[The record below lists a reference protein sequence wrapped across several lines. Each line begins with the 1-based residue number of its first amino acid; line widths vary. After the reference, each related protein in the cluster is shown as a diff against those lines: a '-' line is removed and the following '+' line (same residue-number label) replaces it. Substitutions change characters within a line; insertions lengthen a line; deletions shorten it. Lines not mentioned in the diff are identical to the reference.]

1 MHFGR
6 PDNLYFLLLLVPMA
20 LAFAGFLWWKRRV
33 RTRIGHFQLV
43 TQMSS
48 AHSPGRQLARAL
60 LVMLAFALICI
71 ACARPQWGRDDR
83 TVKNFGVDVVFALDL
98 SKSMLAQDI
107 PPSRLEAAKKEI
119 SGTLNSLQGDRVGLV
134 VFTAVSFAQS
144 PLTADYGAIDFYLDK
159 LSPNQMPVGGT
170 ALAPAMLDSIK
181 LLTGK
186 EVHLGPARSRTQN
199 DDAPQSE
206 HIKRAKNQVIVLI
219 TDGEDHE
226 SAPLRAAQVARE
238 HGIHVVTVGIGSP
251 DGSRIPVYD
260 EHGNLT
266 GYKRDQRGEL
276 VQTTLDS
283 KSLQKIAGATG
294 GTFVRYSGKNSVV
307 NGVTQ
312 FINHLEKSELESM
325 LHEHYKDRFL
335 VFLLPALLLL
345 LLAIFLGERRR
356 TTPQIHAPS
365 AANGTKKPAQK
376 LAQKKARASS
386 TLLIL
391 LVLFIQTIALS
402 GCDDTFRSTLGTVDE
417 ANELIGQ
424 KQYAKALEK
433 YQKAET
439 EIPANPALHYDL
451 GIGLLG
457 EEKFDEARHAF
468 ARALAT
474 QDPELRFDS
483 LFNMGLTFARQQKW
497 KEAFDTYKQA
507 LQVALD
513 PAKEVNAERIQQG
526 RHNLEVVFRKLFPPC
541 AELEDDSEDND
552 TAASAAPLDKLEKTE
567 RTLCGLNDDWYVLPI
582 IPGSKV
588 SVTATFSQLRDEP
601 DPEHIF
607 LTRPEDLQLSLFD
620 AAGDKA
626 VGVDQGSAEGFDPAH
641 TRATRS
647 ITDLRVTPEMLP
659 GDTNQLLI
667 KLAAG
672 EYREFSYDLKVTAI
686 PPCHALEDDFEPN
699 DSAQAAAGIETGT
712 HQLHS
717 CPGNDDW
724 FRVQMELGDSLF
736 VDLQPGEDVER
747 EKPANLS
754 VEILRAD
761 TGQVVASN
769 RLEPP
774 FLTAGVQDIA
784 HPGTYLIHISGQSD
798 DEQGPYQ
805 LDVYHY
811 APCVIGNDRF
821 EPNDS
826 AQAASDIDPNAE
838 HLRYLRLCADD
849 RDYFKLPAPPPA
861 DTDDDAGATKT
872 APTPDPNTPQSA
884 PGPPPGAKE
893 DLIAW
898 ALTRVDKATANAPN
912 RSHNAG
918 ASTDEPTPLALD
930 LLSLSGN
937 QVIATGSTPEA
948 PEALGPLSPD
958 APEIALLPDQVVHY
972 DNAEKAQLLL
982 RAQGPATFYHLRQ
995 LNPQTPPQDDEQEQ
1009 EQEQNDEQD
1018 DSQDSDEDQDSDD
1031 SGEDGDDGDEDE
1043 SSDEG
1048 DKETPEDDASD
1059 KSDAKQQEDSNAEA
1073 QTPEERHMD
1082 DILRALEES
1091 DDNFQMKKALENM
1104 PRRHIEKDW

>member
-33 RTRIGHFQLV
+33 RTRIGHSQLV
-43 TQMSS
+43 TQMSA
-48 AHSPGRQLARAL
+48 AHSPGRQLTRAI

-71 ACARPQWGRDDR
+71 ACARPQWGREDR

-98 SKSMLAQDI
+98 SKSMLARDI
-107 PPSRLEAAKKEI
+107 PPSRLQAAKKEI
-119 SGTLNSLQGDRVGLV
+119 SGTLNALQGDRVGLV

-144 PLTADYGAIDFYLDK
+144 PLTADYGAINFYLDK

-186 EVHLGPARSRTQN
+186 EVHIGPARSRTQN
-199 DDAPQSE
+199 DEPLQAE

-283 KSLQKIAGATG
+283 KSLQQLASATG
-294 GTFVRYSGKNSVV
+294 GTYVRYSGKNSVV

-335 VFLLPALLLL
+335 VFLIPALLLL
-345 LLAIFLGERRR
+345 FLAILLGERRYN
-356 TTPQIHAPS
+356 APRIQARSS
-365 AANGTKKPAQK
+365 AKATKKPAP
-376 LAQKKARASS
+376 KKARASS

-391 LVLFIQTIALS
+391 LALFVQTLALG
-402 GCDDTFRSTLGTVDE
+402 GCDDTFRNTLGTVDE

-433 YQKAET
+433 YQQAET
-439 EIPANPALHYDL
+439 QIPATPALHYDL
-451 GIGLLG
+451 GVALLG
-457 EEKFDEARHAF
+457 EAKFDEARHAF

-474 QDPELRFDS
+474 EDPELRFDT
-483 LFNMGLTFARQQKW
+483 LFNMGLTFAHQENW

-513 PAKEVNAERIQQG
+513 PTKEVNAERIKQG
-526 RHNLEVVFRKLFPPC
+526 RHNLEVVFQKLFPPC
-541 AELEDDSEDND
+541 AELEDDSEPND
-552 TAASAAPLDKLEKTE
+552 DPASAAPLDKLEKTE
-567 RTLCGLNDDWYVLPI
+567 RTLCGLNDDWYRLPI

-588 SVTATFSQLRDEP
+588 SVTATFTQLRDEP

-607 LTRPEDLQLSLFD
+607 LTRPEDLQLSIFD

-626 VGVDQGSAEGFDPAH
+626 VGVDQGSPDGFDPAH

-647 ITDLRVTPEMLP
+647 VTDLRVTPEMLP
-659 GDTNQLLI
+659 DGAEHLLI
-667 KLAAG
+667 KLSAD
-672 EYREFSYDLKVTAI
+672 EYREFSYDLKVSAI
-686 PPCHALEDDFEPN
+686 PPCHALDDDFEPN
-699 DSAQAAAGIETGT
+699 DSAQAAAAIETGN

-717 CPGNDDW
+717 CPGNEDW
-724 FRVQMELGDSLF
+724 FRVDMELGDSLF
-736 VDLQPGEDVER
+736 VDLQPGADIER
-747 EKPANLS
+747 EAPADLS

-761 TGQVVASN
+761 TGKVVASQ

-774 FLTAGVQDIA
+774 FMTAGVQDIA
-784 HPGTYLIHISGQSD
+784 HPGTYLIRVSGQTD

-838 HLRYLRLCADD
+838 HLRYLRLCAED

-861 DTDDDAGATKT
+861 DADGDASK
-872 APTPDPNTPQSA
+872 APSTPDPSA
-884 PGPPPGAKE
+884 ASGAPSQQAGAKE
-893 DLIAW
+893 DLVAW
-898 ALTRVDKATANAPN
+898 ALTRVNGASSLAPGGGP
-912 RSHNAG
+912 SAG
-918 ASTDEPTPLALD
+918 APTDEPTPLSLD
-930 LLSLSGN
+930 LLSVSGN
-937 QVIATGSTPEA
+937 QVIATGSA
-948 PEALGPLSPD
+948 PEPPD
-958 APEIALLPDQVVHY
+958 APDPDAAKAAPLPDQVVHY
-972 DNAEKAQLLL
+972 DNADKAQLLL

-995 LNPQTPPQDDEQEQ
+995 LNPQAPPQDDEQEQ
-1009 EQEQNDEQD
+1009 EQQPDDPQD
-1018 DSQDSDEDQDSDD
+1018 DNPEQDQDSDNAD
-1031 SGEDGDDGDEDE
+1031 DDGDEDD
-1043 SSDEG
+1043 SSNEG
-1048 DKETPEDDASD
+1048 DEEDEAPEDDASD
-1059 KSDAKQQEDSNAEA
+1059 TSDTREQQDSDTEVP
-1073 QTPEERHMD
+1073 TPEERSMA
-1082 DILRALEES
+1082 DILRALEDS